1 MELEI
6 QYFAIINEMS
16 RDILF
21 DWNNINLCITMQL
34 KTEIRSVDIPCYHA
48 DYSYSRESLEE
59 SDLWSFA
66 HQIATGM
73 VS

>member
-1 MELEI
+1 M
-6 QYFAIINEMS
+6 
-16 RDILF
+16 IL
-21 DWNNINLCITMQL
+21 LYVCIMMQL
-34 KTEIRSVDIPCYHA
+34 KTGSTSVDNPCYHA

-73 VS
+73 VSY

>member
-1 MELEI
+1 M
-6 QYFAIINEMS
+6 
-16 RDILF
+16 
-21 DWNNINLCITMQL
+21 MQL
-34 KTEIRSVDIPCYHA
+34 KTEITSVDIPCYHA

-73 VS
+73 VSY